1 MDEVKEAHKRPP
13 SRWYWGIN
21 KKRRYYASPLRDGY
35 VFESARASQMFDYIV
50 KRDGP
55 PKTERDLQFL
65 FWYCGHKYASIVRDP
80 DGNIVEEPEKYP
92 TEE

>member
-1 MDEVKEAHKRPP
+1 MLLYDHVANWEVICCGK
-13 SRWYWGIN
+13 N
-21 KKRRYYASPLRDGY
+21 TLT
-35 VFESARASQMFDYIV
+35 SARASQMFDYIV

-65 FWYCGHKYASIVRDP
+65 FLYCGHKYASIVRDP